1 MILLPSEQI
10 DDYKQ
15 ARQHENLKNY
25 VSKMLGKEEKK
36 EEEEAESKVRT
47 WLPSFAE
54 LKFSLIKIAFSI
66 LFAVLKKT
74 VSQWSGSK

>member
-47 WLPSFAE
+47 
-54 LKFSLIKIAFSI
+54 
-66 LFAVLKKT
+66 
-74 VSQWSGSK
+74 